1 MWWVEEYKFG
11 CLHSEKEK
19 EMLGGGSEPSLP
31 DVAQLNKEVLPS
43 EMKKMTRLST

>member
-1 MWWVEEYKFG
+1 VLALWK
-11 CLHSEKEK
+11 KEK
-19 EMLGGGSEPSLP
+19 KEMSDGRSEPSSP